1 MSIDNTYANR
11 PGGVEPLF
19 PNALVRIAMVTAL
32 ALCVFSVA
40 VFFMPRIF
48 MGGEEPANPAVTP
61 DNVKP
66 EWYFLAFYQS
76 LKFFSKDCLDVER
89 FLKIIS
95 NSFAEVLAPSIV
107 LALIFLL
114 PFWERTKP
122 KPMRKRP
129 IFLVIVTLGVLAYLG
144 LTLWGKLS

>member
-1 MSIDNTYANR
+1 MSINDKYANR

-19 PNALVRIAMVTAL
+19 PNALVRMGMVTAA
-32 ALCVFSVA
+32 ALFVFAVA
-40 VFFMPRIF
+40 VFYLSSIF
-48 MGGEEPANPAVTP
+48 IGVEEPANPAVTP

-76 LKFFSKDCLDVER
+76 LKFFSKDCIDVER
-89 FLKIIS
+89 FLRIIS
-95 NSFAEVLAPSIV
+95 NPFAEVLAPGIG
-107 LALIFLL
+107 LTLIFLL

-129 IFLVIVTLGVLAYLG
+129 VFLAIVTLGVLAYIG
-144 LTLWGKLS
+144 LTIWGKLS